1 MTRFLL
7 PLPEAIQLVGFA
19 LEQGQQGDVFVRKA
33 SSCMVGDIAKALKN
47 IFNSKSEIKIIG
59 MRHGE
64 KMHETLVSK
73 DELVRSEDMGDY
85 LRVKMDD
92 RDLNYEKYLTEGE
105 EKLGQLQDYNSQNAT
120 RLTIEEIE
128 ELLTT
133 QSEIISALNSKEL

>member
-19 LEQGQQGDVFVRKA
+19 LEQGQQGDIFVRKA

-92 RDLNYEKYLTEGE
+92 RDLNYEKYLSEGE
-105 EKLGQLQDYNSQNAT
+105 QKLGQLQDYNSQNAT